1 MLLVFFTS
9 GRIARSSRIK
19 VGTHYRIYSAL
30 ATKQG
35 NRVLYSDNLGKTWN
49 VLGNYSNAAQTAPK
63 GDEAK
68 IEELPNG
75 NVLISS

>member
-1 MLLVFFTS
+1 MSIFGLVWR
-9 GRIARSSRIK
+9 G
-19 VGTHYRIYSAL
+19 GY
-30 ATKQG
+30 KQG

-68 IEELPNG
+68 IEELPN
-75 NVLISS
+75 